1 MRQIPDALQA
11 KLEDGVT
18 TLCWCWRVERRDGA
32 VFGFTSHDRD
42 LSFDGADYRAQGG
55 FEPGDIRRELG
66 LSVDAGSVLG
76 ALNDDAI
83 TQADIAAGL
92 WDEAAVTV
100 FRVDWTEPEHRY
112 AAWRGEIGE
121 TRRGAL
127 AFEAELRAP
136 SHRLTQTTGRV
147 YSRRCDADVGDARC
161 GADLDDAA
169 FKASGTVVEATGAR
183 VVVLDPALERLDVSG
198 LSRQAPLSLAAGAP
212 ALSPYDEGATL
223 TGAHWT
229 GYALRPLSPAHLR
242 GVRTAEGIEIS
253 WTRRTR
259 IGGDDWAA
267 PDVPLG
273 ETMEAY
279 AVEIIK
285 DGETALT
292 LNASAPRALL
302 ANAQEIAL
310 FGGAASALEIR
321 VSQLSGQ
328 WGAGAPAAR
337 VLYL

>member
-11 KLEDGVT
+11 KLEGGVT

-83 TQADIAAGL
+83 NEADIAAGL

-161 GADLDDAA
+161 GADLDDPA

-183 VVVLDPALERLDVSG
+183 AFEAAGLAAFAPDWFSRGRVTFTEGGNAG
-198 LSRQAPLSLAAGAP
+198 LSIEVEAQAGAS
-212 ALSPYDEGATL
+212 LTL
-223 TGAHWT
+223 RRAPPQ
-229 GYALRPLSPAHLR
+229 A
-242 GVRTAEGIEIS
+242 VAEGD
-253 WTRRTR
+253 TFT
-259 IGGDDWAA
+259 
-267 PDVPLG
+267 V
-273 ETMEAY
+273 
-279 AVEIIK
+279 
-285 DGETALT
+285 TAGCDKRFAT
-292 LNASAPRALL
+292 CREKFGNGLNFRGFPHMPGNDALMAGPRA
-302 ANAQEIAL
+302 
-310 FGGAASALEIR
+310 GGIHDGGSRGI
-321 VSQLSGQ
+321 
-328 WGAGAPAAR
+328 GA
-337 VLYL
+337 